1 MARFRTP
8 TDPPE
13 LVGAE
18 PVDVDPDEAAVR
30 WLRGLPV
37 LSVVVGTTVGM
48 ILSYSTIAD
57 AARFYLGYAPLRA
70 HLYPLAIDAPML
82 AFSATI
88 ALEVATGQRRR
99 GSPLTWALLLGF
111 TGLSMAANAAAH
123 LTEVHW
129 SWVAPA
135 MAVIPS
141 VSAMIT
147 FERVIAWLTSWLRY
161 RARHRPSPPLPDRQP
176 TTPAAARSDAGLP
189 VTAADLAAAQ
199 LVSAAGP
206 PPVVA
211 AAGGQPAA
219 LPAAQAP
226 ATPAATAHPSATGQL
241 PAAADP
247 AAADR
252 QAAAQLWPRPAGP
265 GRGEGPAANDRR
277 ARELYAADPTISG
290 ADLGRRCGMS
300 PRWGS
305 GMRRH
310 LAGEAAAAAD
320 PIPAAQLTGAG
331 GAEAGSGP
339 PARTAGSP
347 PAGSVGNGAGTSAR
361 GAASLAAAGPFTAD
375 PSGPSQDGRH
385 A

>member
-1 MARFRTP
+1 MPRLRTP
-8 TDPPE
+8 TGPPE

-123 LTEVHW
+123 LTQVHW
-129 SWVAPA
+129 RWIAPA

-161 RARHRPSPPLPDRQP
+161 RARHRPSPPLSDRQP
-176 TTPAAARSDAGLP
+176 APAAARSDTGLP
-189 VTAADLAAAQ
+189 VTAADVAAAQ
-199 LVSAAGP
+199 LVS
-206 PPVVA
+206 
-211 AAGGQPAA
+211 
-219 LPAAQAP
+219 
-226 ATPAATAHPSATGQL
+226 
-241 PAAADP
+241 AADP

-252 QAAAQLWPRPAGP
+252 QAAAQRWPRPAAP
-265 GRGEGPAANDRR
+265 GQGEGPAANKRR
-277 ARELYAADPTISG
+277 ARELYAADPAISG

-305 GMRRH
+305 GMRRR

-320 PIPAAQLTGAG
+320 PTPAAEPTTAA
-331 GAEAGSGP
+331 GAEPGSGP

-347 PAGSVGNGAGTSAR
+347 GAGSVGNGTGTPAR

-375 PSGPSQDGRH
+375 PIGPSQDGRH